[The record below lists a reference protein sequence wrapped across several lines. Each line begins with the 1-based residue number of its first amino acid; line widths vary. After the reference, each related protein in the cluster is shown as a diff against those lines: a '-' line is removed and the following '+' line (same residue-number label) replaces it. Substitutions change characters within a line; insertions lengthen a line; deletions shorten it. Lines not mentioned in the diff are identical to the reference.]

1 MMATHIRSVTAALLL
16 TMTVLAMGAP
26 RPAGAASPQGP
37 DPDVQAALTELYQT
51 APIAKTL
58 AAEAKGVLVFPKVY
72 KAGFIVGAQH
82 GRGELLKNGRH
93 AGYYNIAAASYG
105 LQAGVQ
111 GFSYAMFFMRDSA
124 LTYFENSAGFEVGVG
139 PSIVVVDAGKAK
151 SLTTTTGRDDVY
163 AFIFGQK
170 GLMAGLGLQGS
181 KITKVGQ

>member
-1 MMATHIRSVTAALLL
+1 MATHMRSVVTAVIL
-16 TMTVLAMGAP
+16 TVAFLATRDVGPVGAAAP
-26 RPAGAASPQGP
+26 RAV
-37 DPDVQAALTELYQT
+37 DPDVQAALNELYQT
-51 APIAKTL
+51 APVSKTL
-58 AAEAKGVLVFPKVY
+58 AGQAKGILVFPNVY

-82 GRGELLKNGRH
+82 GKGELVKDGKH

-111 GFSYAMFFMRDSA
+111 GFSYAMFFMKDSA
-124 LTYFENSAGFEVGVG
+124 LNYFENSAGFEVGVG

-163 AFIFGQK
+163 AFIYGQK

-181 KITKVGQ
+181 KITKVGE